1 MLGTVRANLIE
12 AMDKLTA
19 VILAAG
25 ESKRMRS
32 SRPKA
37 LHLLG
42 GRKLIDYPVRSAR
55 ALGARVVLV
64 VGREADAVR
73 AAVGEAA
80 DLAYAEQKERLGT
93 GHALLQA
100 RGACGDGSGTILV
113 LPGDQPLMSE
123 TMLRA
128 LVERHRKAGAAA
140 TLLTAVLDDA
150 TGYGRVIREGGRP
163 VAIVEDRDATPA
175 QRAIREIGTSV
186 YCFDERRLWGAL
198 DRVTPQNE
206 QGEYYLTDVI
216 ALLARDGA
224 VIEALAAPDPEE
236 CLGINDRKQ
245 LAQVA
250 ATLRRRTLGRL
261 MAEGVTVLDPATT
274 YVDDT
279 VEIGA
284 DTVLYPG
291 AMLEGATIIGAECV
305 VGAGCQVSGSR
316 LGDRVNL
323 KPYCVLSDAVVEA
336 EAQIGPFCHLRPK
349 AHVGAAARIG
359 NFVEV
364 KKSRIGR
371 GTKASH
377 LAYIGD
383 ATVGDGVNIGAGVII
398 VNYDGAD
405 KHETTIGDRA
415 FVGSNSSVV
424 APITIGDDAF
434 VAAGS
439 VITKNVPPGALAV
452 ERSQQVMKEGWVA
465 GRRARR
471 GGKKKE
477 H

>member
-1 MLGTVRANLIE
+1 MESADSCNVGAGGPGGLWARGLGGGTRRASLE
-12 AMDKLTA
+12 AMMRDLTA

-32 SRPKA
+32 RRPKA

-42 GRKLIDYPVRSAR
+42 GRRLIDYPVRVAR

-73 AAVGEAA
+73 GAVGEAA

-100 RGACGDGSGTILV
+100 RGACGDGAGIILV

-123 TMLRA
+123 AMLSA
-128 LVERHRKAGAAA
+128 LVERHQKAGAAA

-150 TGYGRVIREGGRP
+150 TGYGRVVREGGRP
-163 VAIVEDRDATPA
+163 VAIVEHRDATPA

-186 YCFDERRLWGAL
+186 YCFDARRLWGAL

-224 VIEALAAPDPEE
+224 IVEALAAPDPEE

-250 ATLRRRTLGRL
+250 TTLRRRTLERL
-261 MAEGVTVLDPATT
+261 MAEGVTVLDPAAT

-279 VEIGA
+279 VEIG
-284 DTVLYPG
+284 
-291 AMLEGATIIGAECV
+291 
-305 VGAGCQVSGSR
+305 
-316 LGDRVNL
+316 
-323 KPYCVLSDAVVEA
+323 
-336 EAQIGPFCHLRPK
+336 
-349 AHVGAAARIG
+349 
-359 NFVEV
+359 
-364 KKSRIGR
+364 
-371 GTKASH
+371 
-377 LAYIGD
+377 
-383 ATVGDGVNIGAGVII
+383 
-398 VNYDGAD
+398 
-405 KHETTIGDRA
+405 
-415 FVGSNSSVV
+415 
-424 APITIGDDAF
+424 
-434 VAAGS
+434 
-439 VITKNVPPGALAV
+439 
-452 ERSQQVMKEGWVA
+452 
-465 GRRARR
+465 
-471 GGKKKE
+471 
-477 H
+477 

>member
-1 MLGTVRANLIE
+1 MGT
-12 AMDKLTA
+12 LTA

-32 SRPKA
+32 RRPKA

-42 GRKLIDYPVRSAR
+42 GRKLIDYPVRVAR

-73 AAVGEAA
+73 AAVGEAP

-100 RGACGDGSGTILV
+100 RGPCGDGAGTILV

-123 TMLRA
+123 PMLRA
-128 LVERHRKAGAAA
+128 LVECHQKAGAAA

-163 VAIVEDRDATPA
+163 VAIVEHRDATPP
-175 QRAIREIGTSV
+175 QRAIREIGTST
-186 YCFDERRLWGAL
+186 YCFDARRLWSAL

-224 VIEALAAPDPEE
+224 IIEGLAAPDPEE

-250 ATLRRRTLGRL
+250 ATLRRRTLERL
-261 MAEGVTVLDPATT
+261 MAEGVTVLDPSAT

-279 VEIGA
+279 VEIGP

-291 AMLEGATIIGAECV
+291 AILEGATTIGAECV
-305 VGAGCQVSGSR
+305 VGAGCHVSGSR
-316 LGDRVNL
+316 LGDRVTL
-323 KPYCVLSDAVVEA
+323 KPYCVLSDAIVEA

-398 VNYDGAD
+398 VNYDGTA
-405 KHETTIGDRA
+405 KHETKIGDRA

-434 VAAGS
+434 IAAGS
-439 VITKNVPPGALAV
+439 VVTKNVPAGALAV

-471 GGKKKE
+471 GAPKKE